1 MTDAPTCRPPPE
13 FQRER
18 WHWLLSPEEP
28 PELVLDEW
36 EEGAWVVDV
45 IATPEAMAMY
55 GFTYSRPCRPDD
67 ATVRARLEK
76 ENARLREALGKLVD
90 EFGCSIDLYHR
101 NGPDYTFKD
110 GTQVFGVAVLLDRE
124 ELITSAKAILDGVT
138 GEGE

>member
-67 ATVRARLEK
+67 ATVRAQLET
-76 ENARLREALGKLVD
+76 ENARLREALKQVAD
-90 EFGCSIDLYHR
+90 QFQF
-101 NGPDYTFKD
+101 YTNEHKAKGAD
-110 GTQVFGVAVLLDRE
+110 
-124 ELITSAKAILDGVT
+124 AKAETNQRFADLARSALDTVT